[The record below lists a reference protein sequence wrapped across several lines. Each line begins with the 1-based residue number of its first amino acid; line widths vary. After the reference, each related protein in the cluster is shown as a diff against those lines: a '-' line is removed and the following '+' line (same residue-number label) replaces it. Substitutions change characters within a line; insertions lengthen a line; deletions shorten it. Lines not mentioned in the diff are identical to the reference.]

1 MTPKKILIVDDEP
14 DVLLVLGKRLMSA
27 GYNVVKAVNGQD
39 GLIKAKAERP
49 DLIILD
55 MMMPGM
61 SGEETAQELNI
72 SHETQSIPILFL
84 TALFTKRDE
93 STRGHAVGG
102 QTFFAKPYD
111 PEELLAE
118 VKRRLT

>member
-1 MTPKKILIVDDEP
+1 MATKKILIVDDEP
-14 DVLLVLGKRLMSA
+14 DVLLVLGKRLASS
-27 GYNVVKAVNGQD
+27 GYDVVKAASGQA

-49 DLIILD
+49 DLIIMD

-61 SGEETAQELNI
+61 SGEEVAQELKTDR
-72 SHETQSIPILFL
+72 ETGSIPILFL

-93 STRGHAVGG
+93 TTKGHAVGG

-118 VKRRLT
+118 VKRRLA